1 MAKKKTKK
9 RKTSNK
15 KSGVKKRGK
24 RKKPK
29 AKKSYAFKAL
39 FSLFCLSV
47 CITFAFLVYIIFPL
61 PKFSELNSCF
71 TTTMT
76 QQKRCVGSNNYAK
89 LSNISQ
95 YIKQTVVTSEDQKFY
110 THSGVDYG
118 SIRHSI
124 QSNLKE
130 GKIVRGGSTISQQLI
145 KNLYLNTEKS
155 FLRKFKELIYTF
167 ELERRFTKNK
177 ILELYLNVAEFGPR
191 VYGVKKASHF
201 YFKKTPSQLSLFESL
216 FMTHVLPSPYYYS
229 ENFLNGRL
237 SEFNKKQMNR
247 INNWML
253 KFNHISNEEHQLTQQ
268 EITNW

>member
-1 MAKKKTKK
+1 MAKKRRKK
-9 RKTSNK
+9 RKT
-15 KSGVKKRGK
+15 K
-24 RKKPK
+24 RKKTTK
-29 AKKSYAFKAL
+29 LKYRRKRSFAFNAI
-39 FSLFCLSV
+39 FSLICLSI
-47 CITFAFLVYIIFPL
+47 CSACAFLVYITFPL
-61 PKFSELNSCF
+61 PNFSKLNACF
-71 TTTMT
+71 KTTMT
-76 QQKRCVGSNNYAK
+76 KQKRCVGQESYVK
-89 LSNISQ
+89 LSDISK

-110 THSGVDYG
+110 RHSGIDYA

-155 FLRKFKELIYTF
+155 FSRKFRELIYTF

-191 VYGVKKASHF
+191 VYGVKKAAQF
-201 YFKKTPSQLSLFESL
+201 YFQKSPSELSLFESL

-229 ENFLNGRL
+229 ENFLNGKL
-237 SEFNKKQMNR
+237 SDFNKKQMMR
-247 INNWML
+247 INDWML
-253 KFNHISNEEHQLTQQ
+253 RFNHITKEEHQLTKQ